1 MSQQAIHLSF
11 DERHVCKMAE
21 SLNTK
26 IDCENILRLR
36 KILKT
41 NNMNK
46 ENQLKR
52 KIDINTLKIM
62 WFSNSLPPQ
71 MIKKQILL
79 TNLEEYRYGVEALS
93 HNLNL
98 KYTQIILSHKYKG

>member
-41 NNMNK
+41 SNMNK

-52 KIDINTLKIM
+52 KIDVNTLKIM

-71 MIKKQILL
+71 MIKKEILL
-79 TNLEEYRYGVEALS
+79 TNLEEYRYGVEVLS